1 MPSLHVERLWLIV
14 HFCDF
19 MDIGNVDTDIK
30 AGSWLELRVNL
41 KRQMMEVLFDKKD
54 MSHLFEDQDSKGNTS
69 KQYKV
74 RKYNKISCD

>member
-1 MPSLHVERLWLIV
+1 M
-14 HFCDF
+14 HFCDII
-19 MDIGNVDTDIK
+19 DIGNVDTGIK

-41 KRQMMEVLFDKKD
+41 KRQMMEVLFDKMD
-54 MSHLFEDQDSKGNTS
+54 MSHLFEDQDSEGNKS